1 MEVTFTI
8 LYHSKVIEEDIPLL
22 SSTWKN
28 RIKKAVEEKLSTSPE
43 KYGKPLRQSLRGYR
57 KLRVSDY
64 RIIFRISGNSVYIL
78 AILHRSIVYKD
89 TSRRITK

>member
-28 RIKKAVEEKLSTSPE
+28 RIKKAVEEKLTISPE
-43 KYGKPLRQSLRGYR
+43 RYGKPLRQSLRGYR
-57 KLRVSDY
+57 KLRVGDY
-64 RIIFRISGNSVYIL
+64 RVIFRIDKSTVYIL
-78 AILHRSIVYKD
+78 AIMHRSTVYKD
-89 TSRRITK
+89 SSKRAAQ